1 LALRLRYVK
10 QIVTLTAM
18 TEDM

>member
-1 LALRLRYVK
+1 LVLRLRYVK

-18 TEDM
+18 TEDT

>member
-10 QIVTLTAM
+10 QIVTLTAV